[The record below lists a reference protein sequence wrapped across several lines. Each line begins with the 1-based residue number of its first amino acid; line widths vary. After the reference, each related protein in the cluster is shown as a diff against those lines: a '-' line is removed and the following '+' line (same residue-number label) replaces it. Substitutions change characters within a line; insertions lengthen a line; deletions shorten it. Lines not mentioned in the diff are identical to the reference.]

1 MADLRVWVVYDG
13 AADPDDCS
21 SLVVVAET
29 DVRADELWYDATGLE
44 RYLPAASR
52 PATWDPRYGPEPVHT
67 AEGVWNGEIRG
78 YGLWWDSDPEC
89 EECNEH
95 QHPLDVVTLVWPGY
109 GRSGELAVITCRW
122 CAVDQAE
129 VGCG

>member
-1 MADLRVWVVYDG
+1 MWVVCDG
-13 AADPDDCS
+13 SHGCFDDEATP
-21 SLVVVAET
+21 LVVVADTE
-29 DVRADELWYDATGLE
+29 DRAVELWYDATGLE
-44 RYLPAASR
+44 GVTTPETR
-52 PATWDPRYGPEPVHT
+52 PGEWNAYVYGPEPVHA

-95 QHPLDVVTLVWPGY
+95 QHPIDVVVLYWPEY

-129 VGCG
+129 VCSG